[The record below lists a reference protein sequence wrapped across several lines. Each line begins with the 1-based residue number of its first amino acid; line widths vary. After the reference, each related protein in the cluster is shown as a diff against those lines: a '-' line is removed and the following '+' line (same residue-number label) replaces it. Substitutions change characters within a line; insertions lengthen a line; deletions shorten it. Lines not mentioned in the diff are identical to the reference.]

1 MGIWKPFLISVF
13 KSKLANVNEQMMCR
27 TLTYASRLESPPRSY
42 VVEVYLFLLQAVLL
56 HCHTKVS
63 HAHSYK
69 YK

>member
-1 MGIWKPFLISVF
+1 MLV
-13 KSKLANVNEQMMCR
+13 NVNEQMMCR
-27 TLTYASRLESPPRSY
+27 TLTYASPLESPPRSY